1 MWTMTIDRLRVPG
14 AELHYEVRGR
24 GPALLMIP
32 GGPTD
37 AAIFTEL
44 ADQLQDRYTV
54 VTYDPRG
61 NSRSTFE
68 GGPPDIRVEVHADD
82 AARLIA
88 SVDEGPA
95 YVFGSSGGAIY
106 GLDLAAFYPDHVR
119 ALVAHEPPTT
129 TLLPDAARWRM
140 VNEDLHTA
148 YLTRGI
154 PEAMRLFDEETGL
167 GQRDPCDG
175 GAPSSYD
182 AAEMFERIDKN
193 MDLFFRVLMPTLAE
207 YVPAIDVLR
216 TGKPHIVVGGGQ
228 ASGAQLP
235 YRAATALARRLGTP
249 VSHFPGDH
257 GGFTTHAE
265 AFADRLHEVFVA
277 SGR

>member
-1 MWTMTIDRLRVPG
+1 MRTMMADRLQVPG
-14 AELHYEVRGR
+14 AELHHEVRGR
-24 GPALLMIP
+24 GPALLMIC

-37 AAIFTEL
+37 AGIFEGL
-44 ADQLQDRYTV
+44 ADHLTDRYTV
-54 VTYDPRG
+54 ITYDPRG

-68 GGPPDIRVEVHADD
+68 GGPPDLRVEVHADD

-95 YVFGSSGGAIY
+95 YVFGSSGGAVY

-140 VNEDLHTA
+140 VGSDLHTA
-148 YLTRGI
+148 YLTRGL
-154 PEAMRLFDEETGL
+154 PTAMQLFDEATGL
-167 GQRDPCDG
+167 GC
-175 GAPSSYD
+175 D
-182 AAEMFERIDKN
+182 AADPSASIRTAELFERIDAN
-193 MDLFFRVLMPTLAE
+193 MDLFFRVGMPVVAS

-216 TGKPHIVVGGGQ
+216 TGKPQIVVAGGER
-228 ASGAQLP
+228 SGAQLP
-235 YRAATALARRLGTP
+235 YRAATALARKLDTP
-249 VSHFPGDH
+249 VTHFPGDH
-257 GGFTTHAE
+257 GGFTTHPE
-265 AFADRLHEVFVA
+265 AFAERLHEVFAA

>member
-1 MWTMTIDRLRVPG
+1 MRTMTAERLRVPG

-37 AAIFTEL
+37 AGIFVEL
-44 ADQLQDRYTV
+44 ADRLMDRYTV
-54 VTYDPRG
+54 ITYDPRG

-68 GGPPDIRVEVHADD
+68 GGPPDLRVEVHADD

-119 ALVAHEPPTT
+119 ALVAHEPPVTA
-129 TLLPDAARWRM
+129 LLPDAARWRTF
-140 VNEDLHTA
+140 NEDVHA
-148 YLTRGI
+148 MYVTRGL
-154 PEAMRLFDEETGL
+154 PAAMTLFDEGAGFEH
-167 GQRDPCDG
+167 RDPSDC
-175 GAPSSYD
+175 APHSSD
-182 AAEMFERIDKN
+182 PELFERIERN
-193 MDLFFRVLMPTLAE
+193 MDLFFRVLIPTVAD
-207 YVPAIDVLR
+207 YVPAIDILR
-216 TGKPHIVVGGGQ
+216 MGKPHVVVGGGET
-228 ASGAQLP
+228 SGMQLP
-235 YRAATALARRLGTP
+235 YRTATALARKLGTA

-257 GGFTTHAE
+257 GGFTTQAAPFAE
-265 AFADRLHEVFVA
+265 RLHAAFEA